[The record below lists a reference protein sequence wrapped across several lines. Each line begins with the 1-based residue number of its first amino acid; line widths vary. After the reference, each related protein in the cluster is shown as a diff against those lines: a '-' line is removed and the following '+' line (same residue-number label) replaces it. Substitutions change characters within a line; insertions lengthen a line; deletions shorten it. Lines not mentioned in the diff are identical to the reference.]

1 MNYDALFLG
10 SIGVLADT
18 SELQR
23 KAFNYAFD
31 RFGLGWDWD
40 WDTYARLLQQP
51 SGRGRI
57 DAFAQAR
64 GESDLVD
71 PGAVYAV
78 KQGAFETLAKSARLR
93 ARPGVSD
100 LIAAAKASKAKCAL
114 VSTTAPRQIN
124 ITFGIVRSD
133 VRENSFDYI
142 GSGEDVLHPKPAPD
156 CYKLA
161 LDHFGLQPQ
170 NVLAVED
177 TPESAEAA
185 MAAGITVI
193 GFPGRAAYGR
203 RFPAGVP
210 VVECLTPGLLRM
222 PRASVAAE

>member
-23 KAFNYAFD
+23 KSFNYAFD

-40 WDTYARLLQQP
+40 WDTYARLLKQP

-57 DAFAQAR
+57 AAFAEAR
-64 GESDLVD
+64 GDSEAVD
-71 PGAVYAV
+71 ASAVYAV
-78 KQGAFETLAKSARLR
+78 KQGAFEALARSAHLR
-93 ARPGVSD
+93 ARPGVTD
-100 LIAAAKASKAKCAL
+100 VIAAAKASAAKCAV
-114 VSTTAPRQIN
+114 VSTTAPRQID
-124 ITFGIVRSD
+124 ITFSIVRSE
-133 VRENSFDYI
+133 VRRESFDYV

-161 LDHFGLQPQ
+161 LEHFGLRPE
-170 NVLAVED
+170 NVLAIED

-185 MAAGITVI
+185 IAAGITVI

-203 RFPAGVP
+203 SFPAGVP
-210 VVECLTPGLLRM
+210 VVECLTSGVLRM
-222 PRASVAAE
+222 PRTSVAAE